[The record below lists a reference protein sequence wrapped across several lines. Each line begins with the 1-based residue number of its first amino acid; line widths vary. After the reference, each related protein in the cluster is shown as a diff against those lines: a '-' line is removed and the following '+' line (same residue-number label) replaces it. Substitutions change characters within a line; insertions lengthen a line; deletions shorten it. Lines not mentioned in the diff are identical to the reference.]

1 MKKVAVLL
9 SIAAMGSAF
18 AQTVIYSPS
27 RSIAD
32 QSISLKSW
40 GSGSISE
47 TDEVAYEGTKSIR
60 VSSRNYFQGGRITMG
75 KSSALSSLYE
85 DKDNLL
91 MLAFRIANSSVR
103 IGGGGAGGRPG
114 SEGGPGGLA
123 GGDGGGREGGGGVGF
138 GAPGGGKSGGGGGA
152 AASTTAAPALKNIRL
167 VITTTDGMKS
177 EVYMAIPAGADS
189 GWRQI
194 GIPLQAITGFG
205 KTNKDVK
212 DVTFSGDSLA
222 TFYVGE
228 IRVANDST
236 PITGSLDRSDMN
248 LALGDEV
255 EFNGSAFG
263 GASQLVY
270 NWDFDESDGLQ
281 VEATGATIK
290 RRFRKPGKYVVT
302 MTVVDVYGLK
312 KPLVKKATITVNP

>member
-103 IGGGGAGGRPG
+103 I
-114 SEGGPGGLA
+114 
-123 GGDGGGREGGGGVGF
+123 
-138 GAPGGGKSGGGGGA
+138 
-152 AASTTAAPALKNIRL
+152 
-167 VITTTDGMKS
+167 TTTDGMKS
-177 EVYMAIPAGADS
+177 EVYMAVPAGADS

-302 MTVVDVYGLK
+302 MNVVDVYGLK